1 MTTCRMISTMF
12 LSRHSAL
19 LVLLGAAS
27 LVQSNAFTVR
37 PFAARQN
44 SAVLAPRLTFFLER
58 TSSADGET
66 ATSPAPVLN
75 GKMVLPMKV
84 MTSGLKDHKVAA
96 VYAVLN
102 SNYKR
107 KSGDGWEH
115 VEFVSVSTDLEE
127 SLQALLEDQGKE
139 TVAHV
144 RALSFSFPQ
153 KDAMEQVASQWRD
166 QVKEAGGSL
175 KEWNIE
181 QELDD
186 DDEDWLMETPPP
198 PPSTTVNDNP
208 EGIIS
213 PFAASGASVESEN
226 GQQLEFTAENVDQV
240 LNEVRPYLIRD
251 GGNVAVDSVDEEKKN
266 VYLILEGACGSCSS
280 STVTMS
286 MGIERV
292 LKENFPD
299 LNEVIEVED
308 PNAEPEPTELT
319 WKAVE
324 EEVNRIKPAI
334 IAMGGAV
341 ELLKVEPTGEV
352 ELEFRGGEKL
362 KQGLELAVKDV
373 SFVTQVK
380 FVCK

>member
-1 MTTCRMISTMF
+1 MTF
-12 LSRHSAL
+12 LFTRYVLSLAL
-19 LVLLGAAS
+19 FGAAT
-27 LVQSNAFTVR
+27 VFQTNAFTVNPLAVR
-37 PFAARQN
+37 SNVVSAAVC
-44 SAVLAPRLTFFLER
+44 SAPRQ
-58 TSSADGET
+58 TSTALAMANEGE
-66 ATSPAPVLN
+66 ATTSVAPVLN
-75 GKMVLPMKV
+75 GKMVLPFKV

-107 KSGDGWEH
+107 GSGEGWEH
-115 VEFVSVSTDLEE
+115 VQFVSVSNDLEE
-127 SLQALLEDQGKE
+127 SLQGLLADQGKE

-153 KDAMEQVASQWRD
+153 SQAMEEVASQWRA
-166 QVKEAGGSL
+166 QVKEAGGHL

-181 QELDD
+181 EELED

-198 PPSTTVNDNP
+198 LPSSQTIDNNP

-213 PFAASGASVESEN
+213 PFASGGSVEAGHGE
-226 GQQLEFTAENVDQV
+226 QLAFTAENVDKV

-251 GGNVAVDSVDEEKKN
+251 GGNVAVDSVDEETKN

-286 MGIERV
+286 MGIEKV
-292 LKENFPD
+292 LKENFG
-299 LNEVIEVED
+299 EITVIEVPD
-308 PNAEPEPTELT
+308 PNADPEPTELT
-319 WKAVE
+319 WNAVE

-341 ELLKVEPTGEV
+341 EVVKVEPTGQV

-373 SFVTQVK
+373 PFVTEVK
-380 FVCK
+380 FIM

>member
-1 MTTCRMISTMF
+1 MTF
-12 LSRHSAL
+12 LSRQSAL
-19 LVLLGAAS
+19 LALLGAATI
-27 LVQSNAFTVR
+27 LQSNAFTVR

-44 SAVLAPRLTFFLER
+44 SVSAAVLAPQRPTSLLLAS
-58 TSSADGET
+58 TSST
-66 ATSPAPVLN
+66 SSPAPVLN
-75 GKMVLPMKV
+75 GKMVLPFKV

-107 KSGDGWEH
+107 TNGDGWEH
-115 VEFVSVSTDLEE
+115 AQFVSVSTDLEE
-127 SLQALLEDQGKE
+127 SLRALLEDQGKD

-153 KDAMEQVASQWRD
+153 KDAMEEVASQWRE
-166 QVKEAGGSL
+166 QVTQAGGSL
-175 KEWNIE
+175 KEWTIE

-186 DDEDWLMETPPP
+186 DEDEDWLMETPPP
-198 PPSTTVNDNP
+198 PPSTVDDNP

-213 PFAASGASVESEN
+213 PFASGASVES
-226 GQQLEFTAENVDQV
+226 GDGHQQLAFTAENVDDV

-251 GGNVAVDSVDEEKKN
+251 GGNVAVDSVDEEKKD

-299 LNEVIEVED
+299 LNQVIEVED

-319 WKAVE
+319 WNAVE

-341 ELLKVEPTGEV
+341 EVVKVEPTGEV

-373 SFVTQVK
+373 AFVTEVK
-380 FVCK
+380 FIM

>member
-1 MTTCRMISTMF
+1 MGVSRNGISSKNLTTT
-12 LSRHSAL
+12 
-19 LVLLGAAS
+19 
-27 LVQSNAFTVR
+27 T
-37 PFAARQN
+37 
-44 SAVLAPRLTFFLER
+44 
-58 TSSADGET
+58 
-66 ATSPAPVLN
+66 
-75 GKMVLPMKV
+75 
-84 MTSGLKDHKVAA
+84 
-96 VYAVLN
+96 
-102 SNYKR
+102 
-107 KSGDGWEH
+107 
-115 VEFVSVSTDLEE
+115 
-127 SLQALLEDQGKE
+127 
-139 TVAHV
+139 
-144 RALSFSFPQ
+144 
-153 KDAMEQVASQWRD
+153 
-166 QVKEAGGSL
+166 
-175 KEWNIE
+175 
-181 QELDD
+181 
-186 DDEDWLMETPPP
+186 DEDWLMETPPP

-226 GQQLEFTAENVDQV
+226 GQQLEFTAENVDKV

-286 MGIERV
+286 MGIEQV

>member
-1 MTTCRMISTMF
+1 MI
-12 LSRHSAL
+12 LSRYTVPVA
-19 LVLLGAAS
+19 LLGAATI
-27 LVQSNAFTVR
+27 LRIDAFTAS
-37 PFAARQN
+37 PFAVRVNKA
-44 SAVLAPRLTFFLER
+44 SSSSVAPPSSSLAMA
-58 TSSADGET
+58 ADKGEATT
-66 ATSPAPVLN
+66 ASVAPVLN
-75 GKMVLPMKV
+75 GKMVLPFKV

-102 SNYKR
+102 SVYKR
-107 KSGDGWEH
+107 GAGDGWEH
-115 VEFVSVSTDLEE
+115 VEFVGVSKDLDE
-127 SLQALLEDQGKE
+127 SLQALLEDQGKD

-153 KDAMEQVASQWRD
+153 QDAMEEVASQWRTLV
-166 QVKEAGGSL
+166 QEAGGNL
-175 KEWNIE
+175 KDWTIE
-181 QELDD
+181 EELDD
-186 DDEDWLMETPPP
+186 DEDEDWLMETQPP
-198 PPSTTVNDNP
+198 PPSTDTNP

-213 PFAASGASVESEN
+213 PFASGASVESGDGEE
-226 GQQLEFTAENVDQV
+226 LAFTAENVDKV
-240 LNEVRPYLIRD
+240 LEEVRPYLIRD
-251 GGNVAVDSVDEEKKN
+251 GGNVVVDKVDEETKN

-299 LNEVIEVED
+299 LGEVIEVED

-319 WKAVE
+319 WNAVE

-341 ELLKVEPTGEV
+341 EIRKVEPTGQV

-373 SFVTQVK
+373 PFVSEVTFIV
-380 FVCK
+380 